1 MKRQPSAAE
10 DVVAAQSA
18 EQYRA
23 RWAISLL
30 LACVVLDGAGV
41 LAGLAPRL
49 PLDANAMDLLQL
61 VAFVA
66 TGSVWL
72 LWLQQAYRNLRLVG
86 TRRSRFSSGWAVAFW
101 LIPFINLVRPYEIVK
116 ELWQRSEAR
125 NDRDSFDGLPAPAF
139 IPWWWATCVL
149 SGLGRLHA
157 TLTVEA
163 QAANSAA
170 GLTNVAVLEDALG
183 VVAAVLA
190 IRLVRGITGLQQLFQ
205 TQRVV

>member
-1 MKRQPSAAE
+1 M
-10 DVVAAQSA
+10 AAQSA

-41 LAGLAPRL
+41 LAGLAPHL

-61 VAFVA
+61 VAFIA

-86 TRRSRFSSGWAVAFW
+86 TKRSRFSSGWAVAFW

-157 TLTVEA
+157 SLTVEA
-163 QAANSAA
+163 
-170 GLTNVAVLEDALG
+170 GVTNVAVLEDALG

-190 IRLVRGITGLQQLFQ
+190 VRLVRGISGLQQLFQ